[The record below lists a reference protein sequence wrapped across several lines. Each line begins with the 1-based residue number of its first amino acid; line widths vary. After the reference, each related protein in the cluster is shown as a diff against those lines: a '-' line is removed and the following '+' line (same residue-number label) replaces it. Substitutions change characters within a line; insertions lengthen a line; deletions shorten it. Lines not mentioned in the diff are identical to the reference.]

1 MINPL
6 FVDNSDFLEPKNPL
20 KSMTGESSCHKK
32 LFKKKIYRAPCIF
45 QVFVRYAVNHTN
57 LTFGMLIFNS
67 VSNYVVTNIIV
78 KHVKFL
84 QLEISL
90 LINQNFIIM
99 DSFIG
104 QIMMFAGSFAP
115 ANWALCNGQILAIS
129 EHTALF
135 SILGTTYGGD
145 GRTTFAL
152 PDLRGRVPMGSGDG
166 LGLSPRVI
174 GQRYGSENVTLS
186 VAQMPAHSHSAETTI
201 SGTSGAAK
209 LNASGTEGTTNVP
222 TGKYLAKPQNLGLKS
237 VNMYGSSADIE
248 MASDAIEIDVSG
260 LSIATTVDQA
270 GGNSAHDNIQPSLV
284 MNYIICINGVY
295 PSRN

>member
-1 MINPL
+1 
-6 FVDNSDFLEPKNPL
+6 
-20 KSMTGESSCHKK
+20 
-32 LFKKKIYRAPCIF
+32 
-45 QVFVRYAVNHTN
+45 
-57 LTFGMLIFNS
+57 
-67 VSNYVVTNIIV
+67 
-78 KHVKFL
+78 
-84 QLEISL
+84 
-90 LINQNFIIM
+90 M
-99 DSFIG
+99 DPFIG

-115 ANWALCNGQILAIS
+115 VNWALCNGQILAIS
-129 EHTALF
+129 QHTALF

-166 LGLSPRVI
+166 IGLSPRVT

-201 SGTSGAAK
+201 SGSSGAAK
-209 LNASGTEGTTNVP
+209 LNASSAEGTTNVP
-222 TGKYLAKPQNLGLKS
+222 TGKYLAMPPNFGLES

-260 LSIATTVDQA
+260 LSGATTVGQA
-270 GGNSAHDNIQPSLV
+270 GGSSAHDNIQPSLV